1 MRKGKPMKI
10 WIICTG
16 AKEELRSGRCGA
28 AAFQAL
34 ARRGQEDPG
43 EREEKKLPWTNG
55 RVLLADTPAARKT
68 AGICVEG
75 GQLLIEPLLAP
86 VIPAPWTDRGE
97 HPLWLWREMARLQRG
112 IGSPRQPESRRQL
125 AARAEKLM
133 ERLTEEE
140 KDCVLIADLCSPR
153 GCWTGRG
160 CGAIPGRGPAF
171 SVISPGS
178 GSCLPSGTC
187 TAAAA
192 GTTACCPI
200 PAAGSG
206 GTRLPA
212 RAADTRECE
221 GSTSPAF

>member
-1 MRKGKPMKI
+1 MKI

-140 KDCVLIADLCSPR
+140 KDCVLIADPVLTEGLLDRARVR
-153 GCWTGRG
+153 GYTRARTGIFRYQPWERVLLTKRDVHCGG
-160 CGAIPGRGPAF
+160 CGHNCLLSNPGCGIGRDKAARK
-171 SVISPGS
+171 S
-178 GSCLPSGTC
+178 G
-187 TAAAA
+187 
-192 GTTACCPI
+192 
-200 PAAGSG
+200 
-206 GTRLPA
+206 
-212 RAADTRECE
+212 
-221 GSTSPAF
+221 